1 MPTSDIVA
9 VCRAP
14 SRVVCAARR
23 NMAVGLSFSYTHDR
37 AVLQQHIHSLETRA
51 EQLGSELQ
59 QRAEAGVEAGAGA
72 GAAGEAPLLQ
82 RQGEQELAECMKHGS
97 ALRAWRHQRAST
109 AGLSGASE
117 LGAGR
122 TQAAIEAGTAALT
135 RMMSA

>member
-1 MPTSDIVA
+1 MSLCA
-9 VCRAP
+9 VRR
-14 SRVVCAARR
+14 RVWCALRR

-37 AVLQQHIHSLETRA
+37 AILQQHIHSLETRA

-59 QRAEAGVEAGAGA
+59 QRAEA